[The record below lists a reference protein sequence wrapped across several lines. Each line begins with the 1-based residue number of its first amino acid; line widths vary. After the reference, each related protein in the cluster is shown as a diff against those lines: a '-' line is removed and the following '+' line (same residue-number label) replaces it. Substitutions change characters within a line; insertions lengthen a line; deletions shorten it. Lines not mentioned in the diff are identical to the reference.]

1 MLTPTPNQILFYL
14 TRIPIVLM
22 VMTFI
27 INMIVH
33 CEEMILTTNNSEKLL
48 LNICRETVIRILSN
62 RTTADLTGKHT
73 CYTYNGY
80 SLVVYTLTAQ
90 DLLKSVFWNPKIVNV
105 FLPLSN

>member
-1 MLTPTPNQILFYL
+1 MLTPTPNHILFYL

-33 CEEMILTTNNSEKLL
+33 CEEMILTTNTQTTVKKLL

-73 CYTYNGY
+73 FYTYNGY

-90 DLLKSVFWNPKIVNV
+90 DLLKSVF
-105 FLPLSN
+105 